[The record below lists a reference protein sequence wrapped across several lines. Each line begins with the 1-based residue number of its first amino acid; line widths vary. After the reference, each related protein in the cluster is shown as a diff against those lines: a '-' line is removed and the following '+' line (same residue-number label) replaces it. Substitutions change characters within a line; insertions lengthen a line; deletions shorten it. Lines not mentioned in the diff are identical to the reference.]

1 MGVIKDQRAKFG
13 TIIQMT
19 IKGIV
24 GKALVSKSR
33 DKRIESLAEQK
44 IFQFSEKSWNS
55 GKYDNKYI

>member
-1 MGVIKDQRAKFG
+1 MGVIKDPRANFG
-13 TIIQMT
+13 TIIRMT

-33 DKRIESLAEQK
+33 DQMIESLATQK